1 MKKQNSLYEVI
12 KFAIIFA
19 IPMLILY
26 WYPSYKRNS
35 EVQKVTISNN
45 RAQIEREIRK
55 MLKEDSL
62 CLEFF
67 QGIIPVLVSDTIHPS
82 RWFNEN
88 VPDDAKEAFKAKW
101 DSLYKDNSAFQAR
114 VLFGILS
121 ENPGVCGFY
130 RLTEAQKEKYSN
142 RITSEDVPIGYQTID
157 VISPEEVELIFSGIK
172 MPDGSP
178 IFPSE

>member
-1 MKKQNSLYEVI
+1 MKKKNPLNEVI
-12 KFAIIFA
+12 KFAIIFV
-19 IPMLILY
+19 IPLLIFH
-26 WYPSYKRNS
+26 WFTSCKRNP
-35 EVQKVTISNN
+35 EVREVTISNN
-45 RAQIEREIRK
+45 RAQVEREIRK

-62 CLEFF
+62 CREFF
-67 QGIIPVLVSDTIHPS
+67 QGIIPALVSDTIHPS

-88 VPDDAKEAFKAKW
+88 VPDVVKVAFKAKW
-101 DSLYKDNSAFQAR
+101 DSLYKDNSASQAQ

-121 ENPGVCGFY
+121 ENPSVCGFG
-130 RLTEAQKEKYSN
+130 RLTEAQKEKYSS
-142 RITSEDVPIGYQTID
+142 RVTFEDVPVGYQTID